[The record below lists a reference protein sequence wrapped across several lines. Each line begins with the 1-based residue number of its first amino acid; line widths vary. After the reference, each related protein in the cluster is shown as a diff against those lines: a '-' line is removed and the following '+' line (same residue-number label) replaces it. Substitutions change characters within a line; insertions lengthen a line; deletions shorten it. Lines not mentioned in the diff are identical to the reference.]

1 MSSKRFLQATRL
13 AGASAIARGALVA
26 ALCVLAFAADASAQS
41 RLPGDEYSDK
51 LISVN
56 VREVILEAIDFRDQ
70 TAQMSI
76 ALDVKNPLPLK
87 LKDFD
92 YRLRLFGLEAI
103 SGNYDGEMKLGGK
116 RPLRINLPVTL
127 NLRTIPQIV
136 WSAFKNDG
144 RLKFDLDTA
153 FTLPLFVFEKRFDKK
168 FSGDVPLKSLVDAA
182 TLLRASKLGF

>member
-1 MSSKRFLQATRL
+1 MSSKRFLQTARL
-13 AGASAIARGALVA
+13 VGASPAARGAFIV
-26 ALCVLAFAADASAQS
+26 ALCVFALATSAAAQS
-41 RLPGDEYSDK
+41 RLPGDDYTDK
-51 LISVN
+51 LVSVN

-70 TAQMSI
+70 TARMSI

-92 YRLRLFGLEAI
+92 YRLRLYGLEVI
-103 SGNYDGEMKLGGK
+103 TGDYDGEMKLGGK
-116 RPLRINLPVTL
+116 RPLRINLPVRL
-127 NLRTIPQIV
+127 NLRAIPQIV
-136 WSAFKNDG
+136 WSAFRNDG

-153 FTLPLFVFEKRFDKK
+153 FTLPLFVIEKRFDKK

>member
-1 MSSKRFLQATRL
+1 MSSKRILQAVRL
-13 AGASAIARGALVA
+13 GGASTAARGTIIVA
-26 ALCVLAFAADASAQS
+26 MCLFTLATSAAAQ
-41 RLPGDEYSDK
+41 RPLPGDDYTDK
-51 LISVN
+51 LVSVS

-70 TAQMSI
+70 TARMSI

-103 SGNYDGEMKLGGK
+103 SGDYDGEMKLGGK

-127 NLRTIPQIV
+127 NLRAIPQIV
-136 WSAFKNDG
+136 WSAFRNDG

-153 FTLPLFVFEKRFDKK
+153 FTLPLFVIEKRFDKK
-168 FSGDVPLKSLVDAA
+168 FSGEVPLKSLVDAA